1 MSELTFLPGEELIDQ
16 RGGDFGSGMT
26 KTSGNCVITNQR
38 LIVCSL
44 SKPKSEL
51 KGAIAGVG
59 AKWAF
64 GDAAAMALN
73 AVTFAQALK
82 SKKPLYPVLEQP
94 LENLTQITTWRF
106 GFAAGVNISTTDV
119 EKFSVK
125 LGTGKTRDR
134 WIVTL
139 REVVT
144 QHCPHVTIHET
155 GDAITFTRTEAT
167 QPATSPALPAAQPT
181 PNQSASPQPGQAQP
195 DQTQPPSLQTPA
207 PKTRATQK
215 PSTQPPATQPP
226 ATPASSTQPPT
237 LNSGSPQPPPIA
249 GEAPQPK
256 VNHFVIQRGDK
267 KSKPMTNKQLLTYIR
282 NGKLKPDDQVLE
294 NTDGGKIITGQTLI
308 NKYGKHE

>member
-59 AKWAF
+59 AKLAF

-139 REVVT
+139 REVIT

-155 GDAITFTRTEAT
+155 GDGITFTRNDSI
-167 QPATSPALPAAQPT
+167 QSATSPALPTAQST
-181 PNQSASPQPGQAQP
+181 PSQTDPPQHDQA
-195 DQTQPPSLQTPA
+195 QPPSLQT
-207 PKTRATQK
+207 KTPELSATQP
-215 PSTQPPATQPP
+215 PSTQPPSTQSRSTRAPSIPPPSKQPP
-226 ATPASSTQPPT
+226 ALKSE
-237 LNSGSPQPPPIA
+237 SPQPPPIA
-249 GEAPQPK
+249 AEAPQPK
-256 VNHFVIQRGDK
+256 TIGFVIQRGDK

-308 NKYGKHE
+308 NKYGKDE

>member
-64 GDAAAMALN
+64 GEAAAVALN

-106 GFAAGVNISTTDV
+106 GFAAGVNISTVDV
-119 EKFSVK
+119 EKFSLK

-134 WIVTL
+134 WIMIL
-139 REVVT
+139 REVIA
-144 QHCPHVTIHET
+144 QHCPHVTINET
-155 GDAITFTRTEAT
+155 GDGITFTRNEST
-167 QPATSPALPAAQPT
+167 QPATSPALP
-181 PNQSASPQPGQAQP
+181 SA
-195 DQTQPPSLQTPA
+195 QPPSLQTTTPQATATPA
-207 PKTRATQK
+207 PSK
-215 PSTQPPATQPP
+215 QPPALR
-226 ATPASSTQPPT
+226 SE
-237 LNSGSPQPPPIA
+237 SPQPPPLA
-249 GEAPQPK
+249 AETPQPK
-256 VNHFVIQRGDK
+256 TIGFVIQRGDK

-308 NKYGKHE
+308 NKYGKNE